1 MRPFFRT
8 IFYED
13 RKWLLLLVL
22 WFLRDRVV
30 GLVVEGQRSTLLTLD
45 DGITVLSKHLVRVF
59 LLSKLDVG
67 EVKVFEERP

>member
-45 DGITVLSKHLVRVF
+45 DGIAVLSKHLVRVF

>member
-1 MRPFFRT
+1 
-8 IFYED
+8 
-13 RKWLLLLVL
+13 
-22 WFLRDRVV
+22 
-30 GLVVEGQRSTLLTLD
+30 LLTLD